1 VGTVTIPD
9 FGGSEKL
16 HGRRVSSV
24 TRLKELPALFSLA
37 ELCRLQEMPP
47 EAAKVWVKRMA
58 RTGLIQFVG
67 PRAALYFNVLRYPN
81 SPQDNLLEAVGRL
94 YPDAVVLGAHVLHAY
109 GWVTQIPQIV
119 DVAVTPRRSMAA
131 INGIHLCPRP
141 RTWYREQQDAGAI
154 LRYGESPF
162 ALDSLT
168 PAAALQ
174 DLRDHGTGD
183 MWIPDPDDLYIP
195 DDVEEGVTR
204 HPAIGQAVEFDPHEL
219 DGPESGAARASDRDN
234 GFFDDDT
241 PA

>member
-1 VGTVTIPD
+1 MGLEMIRSLEESD
-9 FGGSEKL
+9 KGR
-16 HGRRVSSV
+16 GRRVSAV
-24 TRLKELPALFSLA
+24 TRLKDLPAIFSLA
-37 ELCRLQEMPP
+37 DLCRLQEMPV

-67 PRAALYFNVLRYPN
+67 PRAALYFNVLRYPS

-131 INGIHLCPRP
+131 INGVHLCPRP
-141 RTWYREQQDAGAI
+141 RAWYREQQDAGAI

-162 ALDSLT
+162 TLDSLT

-174 DLRDHGTGD
+174 DLRTNGTGE

-204 HPAIGQAVEFDPHEL
+204 HATADHSDSSELGEL
-219 DGPESGAARASDRDN
+219 DSGDAGPPGAHEKDN
-234 GFFDDDT
+234 GFFDDDA

>member
-1 VGTVTIPD
+1 VGIETIALLAKS
-9 FGGSEKL
+9 GKES
-16 HGRRVSSV
+16 GRRVSAV
-24 TRLKELPALFSLA
+24 TRLKELPAVFSLA
-37 ELCRLQEMPP
+37 DLCRLQEMPV

-58 RTGLIQFVG
+58 RTGLGQFVG

-131 INGIHLCPRP
+131 INGVHLCPRP

-162 ALDSLT
+162 TLDSLT

-174 DLRDHGTGD
+174 DLRNYGTGD

-195 DDVEEGVTR
+195 EDVEEGVTR
-204 HPAIGQAVEFDPHEL
+204 HASGGQTDFGVLHEL
-219 DGPESGAARASDRDN
+219 DSPDSVPPGARDRDN
-234 GFFDDDT
+234 GFFDDDVPT
-241 PA
+241 